1 MNIDDFVGKMKKIQ
15 QILIKF
21 LDDEINLEENYEI
34 FVKTVTEQKI
44 NEDTYQLKSVFQLIN
59 KIGCNHQRCYRFFNK
74 IEAILKHFKKDM
86 LQYFTNSEIF
96 EIFKDN
102 KRILLFLFQEK
113 IIIVDE
119 YIVSQLTCD
128 EFIKKKYIEYF
139 SPEIKPF
146 FNENFISKYKN
157 THSALKNDN
166 FIQEIMKDVP
176 EIFYEKRLEGEN
188 DNYICELIRLNKVN
202 GFDNYINRN
211 KLSFNSY
218 IPKSIFETNS
228 FLIDKD
234 RIKLIEYAA
243 FFGSNDII
251 KYMQINGKVKLTS
264 SIWYYSIHS
273 QSLEL
278 IYNLEINHV
287 LPPFNKYETILK
299 ESIKC
304 HHNSISDKI
313 ILNLIDKKEFQYNNE
328 NNFYDNHYRYAV
340 EYHNYCFFP
349 DMNYKNTFFYLCE
362 FDYHT
367 LVMLYLKEKS
377 IDINAKIVKKIDNLK
392 MSDC

>member
-1 MNIDDFVGKMKKIQ
+1 MNIDDFVEKMKNIQ

-21 LDDEINLEENYEI
+21 LEEEINLEENYEV
-34 FVKTVTEQKI
+34 FVKTITEQKI
-44 NEDTYQLKSVFQLIN
+44 NEDIYQLKSVFQLIN
-59 KIGCNHQRCYRFFNK
+59 KIGCNHQRCYRFINK
-74 IEAILKHFKKDM
+74 IEAVLKHFKKDM

-113 IIIVDE
+113 IIIIDE

-146 FNENFISKYKN
+146 FYEEFINKYKN

-166 FIQEIMKDVP
+166 FIQEIKKDVS
-176 EIFYEKRLEGEN
+176 ENFYEKRMEGEN
-188 DNYICELIRLNKVN
+188 DNYICELIRLNKVEE
-202 GFDNYINRN
+202 FDNYINRN
-211 KLSFNSY
+211 KLSFNCY

-228 FLIDKD
+228 FLIDKE
-234 RIKLIEYAA
+234 RLKLIEYAA

-251 KYMQINGKVKLTS
+251 KYIQINGKVKLTS
-264 SIWYYSIHS
+264 SIWYYAIHS
-273 QSLEL
+273 QSSEL
-278 IYNLEINHV
+278 IYNLENNHV
-287 LPPFNKYETILK
+287 LPPFNKYETILE

-304 HHNSISDKI
+304 HHNSISNKI

-349 DMNYKNTFFYLCE
+349 DMKYKNIFFLFMRVQLSLTCHALFE
-362 FDYHT
+362 R
-367 LVMLYLKEKS
+367 EKY
-377 IDINAKIVKKIDNLK
+377 
-392 MSDC
+392 